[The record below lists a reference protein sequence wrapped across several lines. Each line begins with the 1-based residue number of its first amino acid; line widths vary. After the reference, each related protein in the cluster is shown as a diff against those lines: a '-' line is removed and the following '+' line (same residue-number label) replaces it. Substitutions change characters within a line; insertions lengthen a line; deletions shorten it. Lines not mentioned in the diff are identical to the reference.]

1 MARTIGIEEGWTA
14 THRYARISG
23 RKARLVM
30 NTIRGLNCDHALEVL
45 RFDHHRASGL
55 IADVLKSAMANADER
70 EADMSSLYVAEGRV
84 DEGPYYRRWRPKDRG
99 RAHPIAKR
107 TSHLI
112 VRVAER

>member
-1 MARTIGIEEGWTA
+1 MAPRLGPAEQEAEIEPQLLSPEQ
-14 THRYARISG
+14 
-23 RKARLVM
+23 
-30 NTIRGLNCDHALEVL
+30 
-45 RFDHHRASGL
+45 
-55 IADVLKSAMANADER
+55 MAGTDAQPLPVEQKTETDAQLLPAEDDEQ
-70 EADMSSLYVAEGRV
+70 EADMGSLHVIEARV